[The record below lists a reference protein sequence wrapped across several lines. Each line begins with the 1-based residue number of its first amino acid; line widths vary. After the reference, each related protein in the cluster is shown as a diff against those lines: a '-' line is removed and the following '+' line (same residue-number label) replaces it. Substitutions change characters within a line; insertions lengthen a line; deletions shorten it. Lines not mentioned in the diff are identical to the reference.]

1 MKKFNKLVSKILIEN
16 GFNLSTQSNNET
28 YYFAKET
35 TFGLLKITIHNEKS
49 KIYSIFM
56 RFDTFFNKEIF
67 RERFSLIG
75 FNEYSLKW
83 NLHDTDENSII
94 NNLNS
99 RLKNS

>member
-16 GFNLSTQSNNET
+16 GFDLLPQSDNET

-67 RERFSLIG
+67 RETFGLNG
-75 FNEYSLKW
+75 FNEHSWKW
-83 NLHDTDENSII
+83 NLHDIDENSII
-94 NNLNS
+94 NNLNN
-99 RLKNS
+99 RLKNL